1 MTDLKRL
8 GSYDEEMELI
18 DQRIRELYD
27 GRNELTILEAGCGR
41 KWPLRLDG
49 TKFKLVGIDLDE
61 AALRSRVEI
70 VGDLDE
76 AIVADLHD
84 FDLGDRH
91 FDVVYSAFVLE
102 HAEHA
107 DRMLENM
114 CRALKPGG
122 LMVLQFP
129 DRDTVFGFITR
140 TTPFWFHVL
149 YKKYI
154 EGQKNAGK
162 PGFDPYPTYYHRVVS
177 RRGIKEF
184 CSTRGLH
191 ITEELASDG
200 YLRVDTLRG
209 WFVRAVAIAVSMA
222 SLGHLPWDY
231 NNLIYV
237 LKKA

>member
-8 GSYDEEMELI
+8 GSYDEEMELV
-18 DQRIRELYD
+18 DQWIRKLYD
-27 GRNELTILEAGCGR
+27 GHNELTILEAGCGR
-41 KWPLRLDG
+41 KWPLELNG

-61 AALRSRVEI
+61 AALKSRAEI

-84 FDLGDRH
+84 FDLGERQ

-102 HAEHA
+102 HAAHA

-114 CRALKPGG
+114 YRALKPGG

-149 YKKYI
+149 YKRYV
-154 EGQKNAGK
+154 EGVKNAGK
-162 PGFDPYPTYYHRVVS
+162 PGFDPYPTYYHKIVS
-177 RRGIKEF
+177 RRGIREF
-184 CSTRGLH
+184 CKARGLD
-191 ITEELASDG
+191 ITEELASDS
-200 YLRVDTLRG
+200 YLRVGGRRSWL
-209 WFVRAVAIAVSMA
+209 VRAVAMLVSAA
-222 SLGHLPWDY
+222 SLGRLPWDY

-237 LKKA
+237 LQKA